1 MTVHHWGED
10 PHGMWTLTIL
20 DVPAK
25 RDSPRNGILKKWTL
39 ELHGTEVDPQPDWTP
54 PPAKPATNVHY
65 PPVPTHSE
73 PDSLL
78 SHGCRQVIFSR
89 FIIS

>member
-20 DVPAK
+20 DVPQK
-25 RDSPRNGILKKWTL
+25 RDTPRNGILKKWTL
-39 ELHGTEVDPQPDWTP
+39 ELHGTELDPQPNWTP
-54 PPAKPATNVHY
+54 PPPIAATNINYESV
-65 PPVPTHSE
+65 TNQNQ

-78 SHGCRQVIFSR
+78 AHGCRQV
-89 FIIS
+89 